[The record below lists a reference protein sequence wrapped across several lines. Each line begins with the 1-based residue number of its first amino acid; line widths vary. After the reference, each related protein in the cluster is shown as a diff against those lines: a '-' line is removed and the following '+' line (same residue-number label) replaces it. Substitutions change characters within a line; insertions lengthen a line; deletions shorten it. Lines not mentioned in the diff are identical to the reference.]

1 MIFAE
6 AETGSGE
13 RRGTGAGGPP
23 PGVPPRQAPHG
34 TVDDRGPRRH
44 GGGL

>member
-6 AETGSGE
+6 VETGRGE

-23 PGVPPRQAPHG
+23 PGIPPLRRLTGQLTIAARVAMV
-34 TVDDRGPRRH
+34 VD
-44 GGGL
+44 

>member
-23 PGVPPRQAPHG
+23 PGVPPRMRLTGQLTIAARVAMV
-34 TVDDRGPRRH
+34 VD
-44 GGGL
+44 